1 MKLLDSKFKNNKKQY
16 IFQCLMATLSLLII
30 FGVIDY
36 VLHTVVVASL
46 GATSFIIF
54 TLPHRNSSRVR
65 YILGGYVLG
74 SIAGGICALLVSAQ
88 VLLSPM
94 LVGALAVGLSMF
106 LMVIFNMEHPP
117 ASAFA
122 LGIAIEGFDL
132 KTVFFVFVVTIVLLV
147 IKYLN
152 RKWFIDLI

>member
-16 IFQCLMATLSLLII
+16 VLQCLMATVSLLII
-30 FGVIDY
+30 FGTIDY
-36 VLHTVVVASL
+36 VLHTVIVASL
-46 GATSFIIF
+46 GATSFIVF
-54 TLPHRNSSRVR
+54 TLPHKNSSRAR

-74 SIAGGICALLVSAQ
+74 TVAGSICALLVSLHI
-88 VLLSPM
+88 LLTPM

-132 KTVFFVFVVTIVLLV
+132 RTVFFVFLVTFTLLL